1 MRAVMMAFI
10 LASSAAGAAAA
21 QGLYDDWSRLLA
33 QQQMFELAQREN
45 QERQLGFPAAQPRT
59 DTEPRLNDLAEQQQA
74 TNDALATTSIE
85 AGARIEAQIGA
96 DGERIDQLMEA
107 ALARG
112 NARILAVKPVTR

>member
-10 LASSAAGAAAA
+10 LASSAAGAATA
-21 QGLYDDWSRLLA
+21 QGLYDDQSRLLA
-33 QQQMFELAQREN
+33 QQHMFQMA
-45 QERQLGFPAAQPRT
+45 ERDDHYRQSEFPAAQART
-59 DTEPRLNDLAEQQQA
+59 DSELRLNSLAEQQQTA
-74 TNDALATTSIE
+74 NDALADASIE
-85 AGARIEAQIGA
+85 AGAQIEAQIGA